1 MSCYHFGPLHVRNL
15 IWQLWSRC
23 QTRKHAKNAMGTS
36 PVSGNVYKFMV
47 SYGMVNLEYTVQLLD
62 LWYFYLGEHT
72 HDIHWKKWIFA
83 SASMC
88 LLDNEGGSDREE
100 KCHGWL
106 PSRIAM
112 MQICLGTVLG
122 IKGLLFLYKEINK
135 ET

>member
-1 MSCYHFGPLHVRNL
+1 
-15 IWQLWSRC
+15 
-23 QTRKHAKNAMGTS
+23 
-36 PVSGNVYKFMV
+36 
-47 SYGMVNLEYTVQLLD
+47 
-62 LWYFYLGEHT
+62 
-72 HDIHWKKWIFA
+72 
-83 SASMC
+83 MC

-100 KCHGWL
+100 KCQGWL